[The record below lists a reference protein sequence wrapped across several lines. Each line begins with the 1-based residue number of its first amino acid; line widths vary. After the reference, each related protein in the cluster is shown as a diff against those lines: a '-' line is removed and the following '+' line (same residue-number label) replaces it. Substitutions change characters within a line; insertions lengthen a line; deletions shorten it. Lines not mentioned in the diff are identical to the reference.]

1 MVSQD
6 LVNLCK
12 GYEAP
17 VEEYAN
23 KGLFR
28 FVKNMLA
35 SALLSLFPN
44 FPRNLLFFFFWSTPR
59 NLLKRGM
66 CALCFSIWHEHE

>member
-23 KGLFR
+23 KGLFL

-44 FPRNLLFFFFWSTPR
+44 FPRNLL
-59 NLLKRGM
+59 KRGM